1 MQYLPKSIQ
10 KLIAE
15 LAKLPSIGNRS
26 AERLAYYL
34 VNNPAL
40 AGELAKSVNQ
50 ASEQVQQCET
60 CYFFSEQ
67 TECPICANPQRDN
80 NLICI
85 VEKPADLIA
94 IEQAGIFTGKYH
106 VLHGLWSPL
115 KGQGTEEMKL
125 DKLLKRVKEN
135 NIQEV
140 IIATG
145 ASVEG
150 EATALYIGQFL
161 GDQQIKA
168 SRLAQGLPKGG
179 DLEYLDDVTLSNALS
194 GRTKI

>member
-1 MQYLPKSIQ
+1 VQYLPQSIQ

-34 VNNPAL
+34 INNPSL
-40 AGELAKSVNQ
+40 SLELAKSMHL
-50 ASEQVQQCET
+50 AGEQVQHCKT

-67 TECPICANPQRDN
+67 PQCPICSSEQRDSS
-80 NLICI
+80 LICI

-94 IEQAGIFTGKYH
+94 IEQAGIFKGKYH

-125 DKLLKRVKEN
+125 DQLIKRAKAEN
-135 NIQEV
+135 TEEV

-145 ASVEG
+145 ATVEG

-161 GDQQIKA
+161 GEHQIKA

>member
-1 MQYLPKSIQ
+1 MQYLPQSIQ

-34 VNNPAL
+34 INNPAL
-40 AGELAKSVNQ
+40 GAELAKSINL
-50 ASEQVQQCET
+50 AAEQVRHCAT

-67 TECPICANPQRDN
+67 EQCQICANTQRDN

-94 IEQAGIFTGKYH
+94 IEQAGIFRGKYH

-115 KGQGTEEMKL
+115 KGQGTEEMRL
-125 DKLLKRVKEN
+125 DKLLARVKAEET
-135 NIQEV
+135 QEV

-161 GDQQIKA
+161 GERQIKA
-168 SRLAQGLPKGG
+168 TRLAQGLPKGG
-179 DLEYLDDVTLSNALS
+179 DLEYLDDVTLSNALT